1 MKDTAPMTGG
11 ADGSGMDGTT
21 AGIAEPPDVLDEAHD
36 GGLDLYDIDA
46 EY

>member
-11 ADGSGMDGTT
+11 ADESGMDGTT
-21 AGIAEPPDVLDEAHD
+21 AGIVEPLQDREEPLD
-36 GGLDLYDIDA
+36 GGLDLYDVDA